1 MVCVLGEL
9 NVDGMDG
16 SKKERENI
24 KVSEGEDSEVGAAE
38 TEG

>member
-24 KVSEGEDSEVGAAE
+24 KVRGEDSEVGAAE